1 MPKYSHTTVL
11 RYIGMCPYT
20 GILRLM
26 FDGLLSYKL
35 YIINRLMENMNTH
48 LLAHALLH
56 RYCSQKE
63 TMLRITTE
71 TKRSRTVLTVEGRIA
86 GASVGTV
93 EQCWR
98 ELSFAS
104 PKQKFVVNLC
114 GVSFIDNAGKVLLR
128 EMHSAGAELQAEGCL
143 NQAIV
148 KEICAADEADRSK
161 KSKGTPIIFYVALLS
176 LSSILAP
183 EFLRAQQPATQPAI
197 APTGIMRLTLEQS
210 VALALKQNPTEQI
223 ALLNAVES
231 IQDKNI
237 SRSQLLPQADLRA
250 SESLNRANLQAEFG
264 GKPIFPGAGQLPG
277 HIGPYQ
283 IFSAGPAFGTPVIDL
298 SLWKHY
304 QASREN
310 VNATEA
316 DSLSIREQVI
326 LLVVSQYIGSLRA
339 VANVE
344 ASRSRVELAQALY
357 DQAADLQKNGVG
369 TGIDTLRANV
379 ELQNEKQV
387 LIEAENDRDASLF
400 GLSKLLNLDP
410 RQKVELADSLGFFET
425 PQPEV
430 DASIDQALGGR
441 EEWKA
446 ILSREKVNRLEKQSA
461 QYERLPS
468 LRVDGNW
475 YYLGTKIDNGIPTYQ
490 YAASFDVPLFTS
502 GRIKA
507 EVTKSDLELQK
518 LEQQKDD
525 LRNQIALDVK
535 TSLLNLQS
543 ARNEVQVANL
553 GVQLAAQEVGQA
565 RDRFQA
571 GVANNIEVISAQ
583 DSLSRAN
590 DNQIAA
596 LYRFNQARADYAR
609 AVGQMEKT
617 YSK

>member
-1 MPKYSHTTVL
+1 
-11 RYIGMCPYT
+11 
-20 GILRLM
+20 
-26 FDGLLSYKL
+26 
-35 YIINRLMENMNTH
+35 
-48 LLAHALLH
+48 
-56 RYCSQKE
+56 
-63 TMLRITTE
+63 MLRITTE
-71 TKRSRTVLTVEGRIA
+71 TKRTRTVLTIEGRIA

-98 ELSFAS
+98 ELYAAT
-104 PKQKFVVNLC
+104 PKQKFLVNLC
-114 GVSFIDNAGKVLLR
+114 GVSFIDNAGKILLR
-128 EMHSAGAELQAEGCL
+128 EMHRLGADFQAEGCL

-148 KEICAADEADRSK
+148 DEIAASEESASDKPPK
-161 KSKGTPIIFYVALLS
+161 KPKGSPIIFYVAFLS
-176 LSSILAP
+176 LALSAP
-183 EFLRAQQPATQPAI
+183 GLLRAQDKSAAVPAKPPVQQ
-197 APTGIMRLTLEQS
+197 LSLEQA
-210 VALALKQNPTEQI
+210 VALAIKQNPTEQI
-223 ALLNAVES
+223 GLINAAES
-231 IQDKNI
+231 VQDKNVT
-237 SRSQLLPQADLRA
+237 RAELLPQADLKT
-250 SESLNRANLQAEFG
+250 SDSLNRVNLHAEFG
-264 GKPIFPGAGQLPG
+264 GKPLVPGFALPG

-283 IFSAGPAFGTPVIDL
+283 VFQAGPTFGTTVIDL
-298 SLWKHY
+298 SLWKRY
-304 QASREN
+304 QSSREN
-310 VNATEA
+310 VTASKA
-316 DSLSIREQVI
+316 DSLSTREQVI
-326 LLVVSQYIGSLRA
+326 LLVVSQYIGTLRA

-357 DQAADLQKNGVG
+357 DQAADLQKEGVG

-387 LIEAENDRDASLF
+387 LIQAENDRDASLF
-400 GLSKLLNLDP
+400 GLSKILNLDP
-410 RQKVELADSLGFFET
+410 HQKIELADSLSFFDT
-425 PQPEV
+425 PQPDV
-430 DASIDQALGGR
+430 NSSIDEALAGR

-446 ILSREKVNRLEKQSA
+446 IEAREKVTKLQKQAS

-468 LRVDGNW
+468 VRIDGNW
-475 YYLGTKIDNGIPTYQ
+475 AYLGTRPDNVIPTYQ
-490 YAASFDVPLFTS
+490 YTASLDVPVFTG

-507 EVTKSDLELQK
+507 EVTKSDLEIQK

-553 GVQLAAQEVGQA
+553 GVQLAGEEVDQA
-565 RDRFQA
+565 RDRFKA

-609 AVGQMEKT
+609 AIGQMEKT